1 MAMTRSTQTIA
12 IDSRG
17 ISRGRYD
24 SDRAIRANEDAER
37 IALIDGDADEAL
49 RRRNAAADLRRKRT
63 RPISEAEI
71 LPVWL
76 VRDLGG
82 PRDTIA
88 YLIKDKALS
97 VQQGRTALLLR
108 EYREGLTISIEGHGI
123 SDYVQGGQAV
133 GMEAHC
139 DKMRAGRHAW
149 KLAQEACEAKAWK
162 AVDRVICGKAG
173 LKQARRLIGGGN
185 EAAHATLKANL
196 IRALNASTAYLGAG
210 Q

>member
-1 MAMTRSTQTIA
+1 MTRSTQTIA

-37 IALIDGDADEAL
+37 LALIDGDTAEAL
-49 RRRNAAADLRRKRT
+49 RRRNAAADLRRKQT
-63 RPISEAEI
+63 RPANETEI

-108 EYREGLTISIEGHGI
+108 EYCEGLTISIEGHGI

-149 KLAQEACEAKAWK
+149 KLAQEACEPKAWK
-162 AVDRVICGKAG
+162 AVDRVICGKAS
-173 LKQARRLIGGGN
+173 LRSANRLIGGDTGR
-185 EAAHATLKANL
+185 AVALLKANL
-196 IRALNASTAYLGAG
+196 ILALNASTAYLGAG
-210 Q
+210 K

>member
-1 MAMTRSTQTIA
+1 MKTTQAQRAYVTRRSDTDNA
-12 IDSRG
+12 IWT
-17 ISRGRYD
+17 
-24 SDRAIRANEDAER
+24 NEEAER
-37 IALIDGDADEAL
+37 IALIDGDVAEAT
-49 RRRNAAADLRRKRT
+49 RRRNAAADLKRKQKR
-63 RPISEAEI
+63 SEQQDARE

-88 YLIKDKALS
+88 HLIKDKALTA
-97 VQQGRTALLLR
+97 QQGRTALLLR
-108 EYREGLTISIEGHGI
+108 EYREGLTISIEGHGVA
-123 SDYVQGGQAV
+123 DYVQGGQVV

-149 KLAQEACEAKAWK
+149 KLAQEACERRAWR

-185 EAAHATLKANL
+185 VKAHAILKDNL
-196 IRALNASTAYLGAG
+196 IRALNASTAYLGSSA
-210 Q
+210 